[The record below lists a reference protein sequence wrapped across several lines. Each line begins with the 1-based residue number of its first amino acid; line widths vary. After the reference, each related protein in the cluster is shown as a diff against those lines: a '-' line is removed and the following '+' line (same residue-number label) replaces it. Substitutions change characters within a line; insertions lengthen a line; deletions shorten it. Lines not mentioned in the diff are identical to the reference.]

1 MFLPFPG
8 IDINAGCGQLKSELL
23 RKKKSS
29 CGTSPVPP
37 AETEAATSV
46 NNTIVSDIGSG
57 DTVKS
62 DADKSF
68 DDSIALNAN

>member
-29 CGTSPVPP
+29 CGTSPVPAAVP
-37 AETEAATSV
+37 AAATTV
-46 NNTIVSDIGSG
+46 NNIVSDAVSSETI
-57 DTVKS
+57 KS

-68 DDSIALNAN
+68 DDSIAPNAN